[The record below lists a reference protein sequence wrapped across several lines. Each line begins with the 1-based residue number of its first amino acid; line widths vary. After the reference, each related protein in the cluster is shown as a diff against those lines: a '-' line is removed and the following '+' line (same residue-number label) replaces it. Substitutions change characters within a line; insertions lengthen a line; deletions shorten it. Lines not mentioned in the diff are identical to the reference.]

1 LRRRPAELSQGQQQR
16 CAIARAVIHRPRLL
30 LADEPTSALDGP
42 NADAAI
48 ALLLDRAAACG
59 ATLLVAT
66 HDERV
71 RRRFG
76 RVIELRPAGAAA

>member
-1 LRRRPAELSQGQQQR
+1 LE
-16 CAIARAVIHRPRLL
+16 H
-30 LADEPTSALDGP
+30 
-42 NADAAI
+42 
-48 ALLLDRAAACG
+48 AAACA

-76 RVIELRPAGAAA
+76 RVIELQPAGATA

>member
-1 LRRRPAELSQGQQQR
+1 
-16 CAIARAVIHRPRLL
+16 
-30 LADEPTSALDGP
+30 
-42 NADAAI
+42 
-48 ALLLDRAAACG
+48 
-59 ATLLVAT
+59 VAT